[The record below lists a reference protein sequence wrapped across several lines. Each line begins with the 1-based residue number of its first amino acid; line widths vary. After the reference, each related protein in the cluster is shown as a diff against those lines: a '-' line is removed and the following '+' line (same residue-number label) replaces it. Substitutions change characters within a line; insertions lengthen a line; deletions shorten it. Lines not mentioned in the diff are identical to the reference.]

1 MSVFKNLFAKVA
13 GTAAGS
19 FFAANRLIIVAVLIA
34 IVAGGMSYYVWGAE
48 RAKGKVETLK
58 NELDD
63 AKADFGALELTI
75 QLNKEALKTCLIV
88 NKQNDIDLRNQERR
102 VQETEKIV
110 MLLQAESK
118 HTVEDI
124 RNDGEKLRG
133 KDTVCRTVDESLPDW
148 FTVGLWE

>member
-1 MSVFKNLFAKVA
+1 VSVFKNLFTKVA

-19 FFAANRLIIVAVLIA
+19 FFAANRLIIVAVLVA
-34 IVAGGMSYYVWGAE
+34 VVAGGMTYYVWGAE

-75 QLNKEALKTCLIV
+75 QLNKEALKTCLDLNRENEIAWK
-88 NKQNDIDLRNQERR
+88 KQEDR
-102 VQETEKIV
+102 VQEAEKIV